1 MIAREPM
8 SFSRKILV
16 GLVGGVLTGIFLGE
30 LVSPLRLVADGFVKL
45 LQMTVLPY
53 VTVSIIVSL
62 GSLSVDEARRLG
74 LRAGVALATLWAVAI
89 TFAMLFPLVFPTIET
104 ASFFSTSLV
113 EDPPPFDF
121 VGLYIP
127 SNPFHSLANNV
138 VPAVVLFS
146 VILGVALIGI
156 EKKAALLE
164 VLGTISAAIARA
176 TRFVVSLTPYGVFA
190 LSAVAAGTLQLEQ
203 LERIQVYLIA
213 YMAISTLLALWVLPG
228 LVAALTPI
236 PYSQVLGPPK
246 DALITAFIAGDL
258 FIVLPILIESC
269 KRVLAAHVPDNE
281 HASALPD
288 VVVPASFNFP
298 HTGKLLSLSFVLFA
312 GWFSGNTVGILEYPR
327 LAFTGLLT
335 LFGSVNAAIPFLLDL
350 LRIPADT
357 FQLFLATGV
366 INARFGTLVAA
377 VHTVTVALLGSAAI
391 AGAVRLNVRR
401 LVRYIVTTLIVTAI
415 TLGGL
420 RLIFSTWLHQ
430 EFKGAEV
437 LYGMSNA
444 MPGIA
449 PATMVALPSEA
460 APDATVIDRITRRG
474 ALRVAVPTSRL
485 PYVFRNKRG
494 DLVGLDVELAQLLA
508 RDLDVKAEFV
518 ELGMTEAR
526 EAVKTGR
533 VDMMLGGVAVTP
545 QLAETV
551 VFSAPYIDETLAFVV
566 KDHLRERFATWASI
580 QQIRDITIA
589 VPDVPY
595 YVREL
600 EARLPGVPMRKFAP
614 TSNPLDVLSRN
625 DAVALPAERGS
636 VMTLLDPR
644 LTVVVPR
651 PGLVRVPVAFP
662 LAPDQPWANLV
673 NTWIE
678 LKRRDGTL
686 DMLYGHWILGK
697 TSERRTPRWSIVRDV
712 LHWEK

>member
-1 MIAREPM
+1 M
-8 SFSRKILV
+8 SFSRKILL
-16 GLVGGVLTGIFLGE
+16 GLVSGVLTGIFFGE

-62 GSLSVDEARRLG
+62 GSLVMDEARRLG
-74 LRAGVALATLWAVAI
+74 LRAGAALATLWAVAI
-89 TFAMLFPLVFPTIET
+89 AFAMLFPLVFPTIET
-104 ASFFSTSLV
+104 ASFFSASLV

-127 SNPFHSLANNV
+127 SNPFHSLANNI

-146 VILGVALIGI
+146 VVLGVALIGI
-156 EKKAALLE
+156 EKKAVLLD
-164 VLGTISAAIARA
+164 VLGTVSAAIARA

-190 LSAVAAGTLQLEQ
+190 LAAVAAGTLQLDQ
-203 LERIQVYLIA
+203 VERIQVYLIA

-236 PYSQVLGPPK
+236 PYRQVLGPPK

-258 FIVLPILIESC
+258 FIVLPILIEGC
-269 KRVLAAHVPDNE
+269 KDLLHRHGLTDGSTE
-281 HASALPD
+281 SLPD
-288 VVVPASFNFP
+288 VLVPASFNFP

-312 GWFSGNTVGILEYPR
+312 GWFSGNSVGVLEYPR
-327 LAFTGLLT
+327 LAVTGLLT

-391 AGAVRLNVRR
+391 AGAVRLDLRR
-401 LVRYIVTTLIVTAI
+401 LARFVVITVIVTGA

-420 RLIFSTWLHQ
+420 RLVFATWLHQ
-430 EFKGAEV
+430 EFRGAEV
-437 LYGMSNA
+437 VYGMSNA
-444 MPGIA
+444 IDGIP
-449 PATMVALPSEA
+449 PATMVTLS
-460 APDATVIDRITRRG
+460 PDAEPAGTVIDRITRRG
-474 ALRVAVPTSRL
+474 ALRVAVPASRL
-485 PYVFRNKRG
+485 PYVFRNDRG
-494 DLVGLDVELAQLLA
+494 QLVGLDVELVQLLA

-518 ELGMTEAR
+518 ELDLPAAR
-526 EAVKTGR
+526 EAVKSSR
-533 VDMMLGGVAVTP
+533 VDMTLGGVAVTP
-545 QLAETV
+545 QLAEAV
-551 VFSAPYIDETLAFVV
+551 VFSSSYIDETLAFVV

-600 EARLPGVPMRKFAP
+600 EARLPGVPTTRFAP
-614 TSNPLDVLSRN
+614 TGDLKEILSGS

-636 VMTLLDPR
+636 VMTLLHPQW
-644 LTVVVPR
+644 TVVVPR
-651 PGLVRVPVAFP
+651 PGLVRVPIAFP
-662 LAPDQPWANLV
+662 LAPDQAWANLV

-686 DMLYGHWILGK
+686 ELLYGHWILGK
-697 TSERRTPRWSIVRDV
+697 TSEKKTPRWSVVRDV
-712 LHWEK
+712 LHWVE

>member
-1 MIAREPM
+1 M
-8 SFSRKILV
+8 SFSGKILV
-16 GLVGGVLTGIFLGE
+16 GLIGGVVAGLFFGE

-62 GSLSVDEARRLG
+62 GSLSLDEARRLG
-74 LRAGVALATLWAVAI
+74 LRAGAALGTLWAVAI
-89 TFAMLFPLVFPTIET
+89 VFAMLFPLVFPTIET

-113 EDPPPFDF
+113 EDRPPFDF

-127 SNPFHSLANNV
+127 ANPFHSLANNV

-146 VILGVALIGI
+146 VLLGVALIGI
-156 EKKAALLE
+156 ERKTVLLD
-164 VLGTISAAIARA
+164 VLGTVSAAIARA
-176 TRFVVSLTPYGVFA
+176 TRFVVSLTPCGVFA
-190 LSAVAAGTLQLEQ
+190 LAAVAAGTLQLEQ
-203 LERIQVYLIA
+203 VGRIQVYLIA

-236 PYSQVLGPPK
+236 PYRQVLGPSK

-269 KRVLAAHVPDNE
+269 KRVLAAHLHGNE

-312 GWFSGNTVGILEYPR
+312 GWFSGNTVSIAEYPR
-327 LAFTGLLT
+327 LGFTGLLT

-350 LRIPADT
+350 MRIPADT

-391 AGAVRLNVRR
+391 AGAIRLDVRR
-401 LVRYIVTTLIVTAI
+401 VVRYAVITIVVTAI
-415 TLGGL
+415 TLGSL
-420 RLIFSTWLHQ
+420 RLVFATWLHQ

-437 LYGMSNA
+437 VYGMSNA
-444 MPGIA
+444 IPGVA
-449 PATMVALPSEA
+449 PATTIALPSEA
-460 APDATVIDRITRRG
+460 DDSQQSVIDRINARG
-474 ALRVAVPTSRL
+474 ALRVAVPAARL
-485 PYVFRNKRG
+485 PYVFRNDRNE
-494 DLVGLDVELAQLLA
+494 LVGLDVELAQLLA
-508 RDLDVKAEFV
+508 RDLGVKAEFV
-518 ELGMTEAR
+518 ELDVTAAR
-526 EAVKTGR
+526 EAVGSRR
-533 VDMMLGGVAVTP
+533 VDLALGGIAITP
-545 QLAETV
+545 QLAESV
-551 VFSAPYIDETLAFVV
+551 VFSSAYLDETLAFVV
-566 KDHLRERFATWASI
+566 RDHLRDRFATWASI

-600 EARLPGVPMRKFAP
+600 ETRLPGVPMRKFSP
-614 TSNPLDVLSRN
+614 TGNPLDVLAQN

-644 LTVVVPR
+644 STVVVPR
-651 PGLVRVPVAFP
+651 PGLVRVPIAFP
-662 LAPDQPWANLV
+662 LAPDQGWANLV

-686 DMLYGHWILGK
+686 ELLYGHWILGK
-697 TSERRTPRWSIVRDV
+697 TSEEKTPRWSIIRDV
-712 LHWEK
+712 FHWVE